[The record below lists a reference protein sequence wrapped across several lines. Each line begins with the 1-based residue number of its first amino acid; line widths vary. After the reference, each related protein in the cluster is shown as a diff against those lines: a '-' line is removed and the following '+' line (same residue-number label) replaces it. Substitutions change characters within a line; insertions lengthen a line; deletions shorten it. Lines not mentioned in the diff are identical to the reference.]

1 MRSSYSISSLEY
13 NDKIFGYYEDLVY
26 LLGYQAEEG
35 VTHSGLYDR
44 LETSGNSM
52 LSSPSGIP
60 TFKLPRMIDFLKLDY
75 MYRKNYGEIQYMENL
90 NGR

>member
-44 LETSGNSM
+44 LETSANTM

-60 TFKLPRMIDFLKLDY
+60 TFELPRMIDFLKLDY